1 MAAVLGATQFEGV
14 PALEQQTFLLLG
26 AGQAN
31 IGSARL
37 LVQAMVAGGLS
48 GAEARDRIW
57 MFDSKVALPSV
68 CRFHDINSFQQDDSS
83 ACFLAGQHCPT

>member
-1 MAAVLGATQFEGV
+1 MAAVLGATQYEGV

-48 GAEARDRIW
+48 GAQAKHRIW
-57 MFDSKVALPSV
+57 MFDSKAGLHLMCP
-68 CRFHDINSFQQDDSS
+68 CGHMNSFQQNAIS
-83 ACFLAGQHCPT
+83 A